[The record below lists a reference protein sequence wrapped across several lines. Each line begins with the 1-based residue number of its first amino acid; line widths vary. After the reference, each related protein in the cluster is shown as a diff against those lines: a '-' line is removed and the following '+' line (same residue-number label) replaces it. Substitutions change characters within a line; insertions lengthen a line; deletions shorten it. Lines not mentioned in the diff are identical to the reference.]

1 MYEFYKVRYVSEVQD
16 GKVKY
21 FKESSDPNTGTIAR
35 RDEIPEKVFM
45 RLDSDKYSPEVRIMD
60 TKVLVQTLMDMININ
75 HIDTVAFYNEF
86 VKAHRQLQGDF
97 ANFMAR
103 LFELCAD
110 ETYRTDARNAYV
122 QILGKHIKNM

>member
-35 RDEIPEKVFM
+35 RDELSEKVFM

-60 TKVLVQTLMDMININ
+60 TKVLVQTLMDMLNTN
-75 HIDTVAFYNEF
+75 HIDMVAFYNEF
-86 VKAHRQLQGDF
+86 IKAHRQLQGDF

-110 ETYRTDARNAYV
+110 ESYRTDARNAFV
-122 QILGKHIKNM
+122 QMLGKHIKNM